1 MRQAGWKLS
10 LAALVGLLVL
20 LTASLVAAQWGLIQQ
35 GVDAAKGAKQAEQKP
50 TPAPSESGGIPNLA
64 QTGAVNKAPVTYKNA
79 ARNFSFTLPVGWEQV
94 KDANAMDISVGKP
107 GTRSA
112 FLVHMT
118 RMVSSF
124 PAKASVD
131 ASLKT
136 AKEEMAIGKLISAK
150 RRDDPPGP
158 KPTVIGWEIIES
170 PTGGG
175 GSHQRIIW
183 QCYDGQNYYYN
194 FMTSTSPEQFNASRA
209 ELQGIINSVRFGH

>member
-1 MRQAGWKLS
+1 MRKQVWKLS

-20 LTASLVAAQWGLIQQ
+20 FTASLVAAQWGVIQQ
-35 GVDAAKGAKQAEQKP
+35 GVDAARGAKEAEKK
-50 TPAPSESGGIPNLA
+50 PAPAQTESGGIPNLA
-64 QTGAVNKAPVTYKNA
+64 QTGEVNKAPVTYKNT
-79 ARNFSFTLPVGWEQV
+79 ARSFSFTLPVGWEQV

-112 FLVHMT
+112 FSVHMT
-118 RMVSSF
+118 RMVPSF

-136 AKEEMAIGKLISAK
+136 AKEEMTIGKLISAK

-158 KPTVIGWEIIES
+158 KPIVIGWEIIES

-183 QCYDGQNYYYN
+183 QCYDGQNYYFN
-194 FMTSTSPEQFNASRA
+194 FNASTSPEQFNASRA
-209 ELQGIINSVRFGH
+209 ELQGIINSVRFGR

>member
-1 MRQAGWKLS
+1 MRKVTLTLGILS
-10 LAALVGLLVL
+10 LIGLFLAPAGL
-20 LTASLVAAQWGLIQQ
+20 AQWGAIQS
-35 GVDAAKGAKQAEQKP
+35 GADALKRAKEGEKKPEPAKQ
-50 TPAPSESGGIPNLA
+50 ESSGIPNLA
-64 QTGAVNKAPVTYKNA
+64 QTGPVNQAPVTYKNT
-79 ARNFSFTLPVGWEQV
+79 ARNFSFTLPAGWEPV
-94 KDANAMDISVGKP
+94 KNPNANDISVGKP

-112 FLVHMT
+112 FVVHIT
-118 RMVSSF
+118 QMVPSF

-136 AKEEMAIGKLISAK
+136 AKEEVTINKLLSAK

-158 KPTVIGWEIIES
+158 KPLVIGWEIIES

-194 FMTSTSPEQFNASRA
+194 FNAATSPEQFNASKA
-209 ELQGIINSVRFGH
+209 ELQGIINSVKFGK